1 MRRRGRDESAR
12 DAGLHRAIRL
22 ALFAGLG
29 AIGLGGCAL
38 QGALRF
44 RHAIDRED
52 AIAQERGEALRDLAR
67 SCGLCHGLE
76 GNGPTQYY
84 PHLAGQPFAY
94 LQAQLDAFA
103 AGTREA
109 PQMQPLA
116 LSLTPEERRAISAYY
131 ASFAAE
137 PNTGLPPAAV
147 DPRSAE
153 RVQACTR
160 CHGASLEGAEKPV
173 LAPRLAGQGKEYLA
187 RQLAAF
193 RSGERTDPT
202 GSMSAIA
209 RSLDEREIETLADH
223 LARR

>member
-1 MRRRGRDESAR
+1 MRRRGRDESVHA
-12 DAGLHRAIRL
+12 AGLRRGIRL
-22 ALFAGLG
+22 ALVASLG
-29 AIGLGGCAL
+29 ALGLSGCAL

-44 RHAIDRED
+44 QHALERED
-52 AIAQERGEALRDLAR
+52 AIARERGEALRDLAR
-67 SCGLCHGLE
+67 TCGLCHGLE
-76 GNGPTQYY
+76 GNGPSQYY
-84 PHLAGQPFAY
+84 PHLAGQPSAY
-94 LQAQLDAFA
+94 LSAQLDAFA

-137 PNTGLPPAAV
+137 PNTGLPPPSA
-147 DPRSAE
+147 DPRSAG
-153 RVQACTR
+153 RAQACTA
-160 CHGASLEGAEKPV
+160 CHGASLEGSEKPV

-193 RSGERTDPT
+193 RSGERIDPT
-202 GSMSAIA
+202 GSMNAIA
-209 RSLDEREIETLADH
+209 RSVDDRDIETLADH